1 MTNAGV
7 QQEQQECAMS
17 EDYALG
23 LRHYWFTNCLPVRE
37 NSFGDIPGP
46 CGTYDKCSL
55 FDRSFDMSV
64 YTAQCAYTHVKLFA
78 HFRVFATL
86 CKALKVTP
94 FVEPSAN
101 HVASREVDL
110 SLSSGSD
117 YCKKKLF
124 CYIVCSDLIAI
135 HVF

>member
-7 QQEQQECAMS
+7 QQEQQEGAMS

-78 HFRVFATL
+78 HFRVFVL
-86 CKALKVTP
+86 PYK
-94 FVEPSAN
+94 
-101 HVASREVDL
+101 H
-110 SLSSGSD
+110 
-117 YCKKKLF
+117 
-124 CYIVCSDLIAI
+124 
-135 HVF
+135 